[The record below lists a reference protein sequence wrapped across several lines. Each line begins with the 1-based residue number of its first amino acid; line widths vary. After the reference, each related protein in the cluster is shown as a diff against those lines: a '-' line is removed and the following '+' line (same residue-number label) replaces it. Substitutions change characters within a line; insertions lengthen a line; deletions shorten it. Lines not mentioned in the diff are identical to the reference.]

1 MIKISDTRILEL
13 IDYTEE
19 AVVKNPED
27 FTFDMMSALEELKE
41 LREKCRLNNLIKSET
56 PIADICR
63 IISLKD
69 NDFKSAKTVAERNNV
84 KAEVKALFDE
94 AWEILGRRMEGY
106 HRTISD
112 ELSGR

>member
-1 MIKISDTRILEL
+1 MVNVNKL
-13 IDYTEE
+13 
-19 AVVKNPED
+19 
-27 FTFDMMSALEELKE
+27 
-41 LREKCRLNNLIKSET
+41 
-56 PIADICR
+56 ADICR
-63 IISLKD
+63 IIDSKD
-69 NDFKSAKTVAERNNV
+69 KDLAAAKTPAERANV